1 KGKMSSPSVDIINNN
16 IMALTNTSKY
26 NSFIFDIE
34 LDVSYTADS
43 AWDSIYM
50 NRFYESLSMTI
61 ACQIGHKY
69 KQWKV
74 SSGVIA
80 CRLHDEFSSL
90 VLSNNKWKGII
101 SVAGQYVDQNSVSG
115 YSEMIYDWFTY
126 DGYLTTPKKY
136 IRSSIYNTSDVYL
149 QYTIRFVLSPA
160 STGAQHFYSTR
171 GYRKVSNSRLLF
183 GTTNFEKIMF
193 EIMDQKKEYNHLEVW
208 HAAIRK

>member
-1 KGKMSSPSVDIINNN
+1 MSSRSVDIINNN

-43 AWDSIYM
+43 AWYYYYNDF
-50 NRFYESLSMTI
+50 FYKTLSMTI

-90 VLSNNKWKGII
+90 KLSYTTWKGII
-101 SVAGQYVDQNSVSG
+101 SVAGQYVDQDSVSG

-126 DGYLTTPKKY
+126 DGCLTPPKT
-136 IRSSIYNTSDVYL
+136 YNQSGAVNVSDVYL

-160 STGAQHFYSTR
+160 LSGAQHLYSTR
-171 GYRKVSNSRLLF
+171 GYKKISKSRLLS
-183 GTTNFEKIMF
+183 GTTKYQKMMAQ
-193 EIMDQKKEYNHLEVW
+193 MDQKKEYNHLEVW
-208 HAAIRK
+208 QATLS